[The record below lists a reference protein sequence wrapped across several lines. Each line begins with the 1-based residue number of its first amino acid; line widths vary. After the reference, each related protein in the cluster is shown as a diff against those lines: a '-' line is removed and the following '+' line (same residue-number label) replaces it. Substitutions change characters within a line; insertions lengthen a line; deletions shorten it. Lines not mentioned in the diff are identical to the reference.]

1 MVGAVTLVMLS
12 VLDTPLSGAAA
23 RSGVLGGAAV
33 VSSVKVREVVPVL
46 PAVSVSVATMVWLPS
61 ARVGVNDQWPLASAV
76 VVPMT
81 VLPSLKVTTALA
93 SPAPVRVA
101 SLVMRSLLDAPLSLL
116 SASVTA
122 GGGVSMVTLSG
133 ADAVL
138 VLPAI
143 SVSLAVS
150 VWVPSLS
157 VELTI
162 DQLPLASATA

>member
-101 SLVMRSLLDAPLSLL
+101 SLVMRSLLDAPLSLF

-122 GGGVSMVTLSG
+122 GGVVASVKVGVELP
-133 ADAVL
+133 
-138 VLPAI
+138 VLPAV
-143 SVSLAVS
+143 SVSVATM
-150 VWVPSLS
+150 VWLPSAR
-157 VELTI
+157 V
-162 DQLPLASATA
+162 